1 MRKLLL
7 VFALIAIVA
16 CADVDLKQEFD
27 KLLEEIKLNGVDWGQ
42 IWAWVSGV
50 GCAVG
55 APACCAVFPAGCAI
69 CNVVFALLC
78 G

>member
-42 IWAWVSGV
+42 IWNYIKTA
-50 GCAVG
+50 GCVAG
-55 APACCAVFPAGCAI
+55 PAACCGFFPVACVI
-69 CNVVFALLC
+69 CNIVAGLLC
-78 G
+78 